1 MNQQTRNAMKKI
13 TPILLFICIG
23 IIMSGCTRQQTDVG
37 ESVPEQI
44 KQIFEARNSYIGNNS
59 ADSSLLNLLKE
70 YYAVDQKYT
79 MELLTFEEPY
89 VLILHF
95 GEEPDEL
102 KMWNIS
108 AVSLALID
116 NCSEVRWDYE
126 RDGELIT
133 YYVTEDDTN
142 KILQINNIKDYSK
155 SKEEL
160 LKLVCLLE
168 SKPVM

>member
-1 MNQQTRNAMKKI
+1 MNQQGRNAIKKI
-13 TPILLFICIG
+13 TRTLLFICIG
-23 IIMSGCTRQQTDVG
+23 IIISGCTRRKADVD
-37 ESVPEQI
+37 ESVPEQV
-44 KQIFEARNSYIGNNS
+44 KQIYEGRNSYIGNNS
-59 ADSSLLNLLKE
+59 ADSRLLNLLKE
-70 YYAVDQKYT
+70 YYGVDQKYT
-79 MELLTFEEPY
+79 MELLTVEKPY

-95 GEEPDEL
+95 DEEPDEL
-102 KMWNIS
+102 KMWNIA

-133 YYVTEDDTN
+133 YYVTEDDAN

-155 SKEEL
+155 SIEEL

-168 SKPVM
+168 P